1 MIGRFL
7 TLVILSVIVVGLI
20 LHFDVDVPGFSDWI
34 GHLPG
39 DLILQKGSA
48 TIYLPFTTSV
58 IFEIQLFLLL
68 GSMFSS
74 KK

>member
-7 TLVILSVIVVGLI
+7 TLVIFFVIVIGLI
-20 LHFDVDVPGFSDWI
+20 LHFDVDVPGVSDWI

-48 TIYLPFTTSV
+48 TIYLPFVSSA
-58 IFEIQLFLLL
+58 IFSSALSLL

-74 KK
+74 KN